1 MFLFGI
7 KSKSNFKIIFIPINI
22 LFSINKLVTKYKYH
36 LILHF
41 TILIW
46 GFTGIIGKN
55 LGLSGLNSSEIV
67 FWRMLIAWL
76 TLLLFLIF
84 KREPLKL
91 NSLTILKFFGNGGL
105 IAFHWYFFFEAIALS
120 NVSIALVFMSTTAFF
135 TTFAEWIIYKKSFD
149 FKELITGFLVIIGIV
164 IIVND
169 LNYESNPQHLKA
181 VIFALISA
189 FLAAF
194 FSVINSVLVKEN
206 KSSIISFY
214 ELFFGFWIIST
225 IFIFNKS
232 IVLSE
237 LSLQLDQFIWL
248 LILSIVCT
256 SFAFLLGVYVMKF
269 ISPYTVNLSV
279 NLEPIYAIVFALF
292 IFKDSELM
300 GVNFYIGSLIVVG
313 SILLNA
319 LFKKQKKPHKVA

>member
-1 MFLFGI
+1 LI
-7 KSKSNFKIIFIPINI
+7 R
-22 LFSINKLVTKYKYH
+22 KYKYY

-46 GFTGIIGKN
+46 GFTGIIGKI
-55 LGLSGLNSSEIV
+55 LGIGGLNSSEIV
-67 FWRMLIAWL
+67 FWRMLIAWV
-76 TLLLFLIF
+76 TLLLFLAI
-84 KREPLKL
+84 KKEQLRL
-91 NSLTILKFFGNGGL
+91 NKKTLLKFFGNGAL
-105 IAFHWYFFFEAIALS
+105 IALHWFFFFEAIALS
-120 NVSIALVFMSTTAFF
+120 NVSVALVFMSTTAFF
-135 TTFAEWIIYKKSFD
+135 TTFAEWVIYRKYFD
-149 FKELITGFLVIIGIV
+149 IKELITGFLVIVGIV

-169 LNYESNPQHLKA
+169 LNYENHPKYLKA

-206 KSSIISFY
+206 KSSVISFY
-214 ELFFGFWIIST
+214 ELFFGFCIIST
-225 IFIFNKS
+225 IFLLNKS
-232 IVLSE
+232 IILSE
-237 LSLQLDQFIWL
+237 LSLQLNQFVWL
-248 LILSIVCT
+248 LILGIICT

-279 NLEPIYAIVFALF
+279 NLEPIYAIVFALL

-300 GVNFYIGSLIVVG
+300 NMNFYIGSLIVVG

>member
-1 MFLFGI
+1 MI
-7 KSKSNFKIIFIPINI
+7 R
-22 LFSINKLVTKYKYH
+22 KYKYY

-46 GFTGIIGKN
+46 GFTGIIGKI
-55 LGLSGLNSSEIV
+55 LGIGGLNSSEIV
-67 FWRMLIAWL
+67 FWRMLIAWV
-76 TLLLFLIF
+76 TLLLFLAI
-84 KREPLKL
+84 KKEQLRL
-91 NSLTILKFFGNGGL
+91 NKKTLLKFFGNGAL
-105 IAFHWYFFFEAIALS
+105 IALHWFFFFEAIALS
-120 NVSIALVFMSTTAFF
+120 NVSVALVFMSTTAFF
-135 TTFAEWIIYKKSFD
+135 TTFAEWVIYRKYFD
-149 FKELITGFLVIIGIV
+149 IKELITGFLVIVGIV

-169 LNYESNPQHLKA
+169 LNYENHPKYLKA

-206 KSSIISFY
+206 KSSVISFY
-214 ELFFGFWIIST
+214 ELFFGFCIIST
-225 IFIFNKS
+225 IFLLNKS
-232 IVLSE
+232 IILSD
-237 LSLQLDQFIWL
+237 LSLQLNQFVWL
-248 LILSIVCT
+248 LILGTICT

-279 NLEPIYAIVFALF
+279 NLEPIYAIVFALL

-300 GVNFYIGSLIVVG
+300 NMNFYIGSLIVVG

>member
-1 MFLFGI
+1 MI
-7 KSKSNFKIIFIPINI
+7 K
-22 LFSINKLVTKYKYH
+22 KYKYH

-46 GFTGIIGKN
+46 GFTGIIGKT
-55 LGLSGLNSSEIV
+55 LGISGLNTSEIV
-67 FWRMLIAWL
+67 FWRMLIAWI
-76 TLLLFLIF
+76 TLLLFLAI
-84 KREPLKL
+84 KKERLKL
-91 NSLTILKFFGNGGL
+91 NRITLIKFFGNGGL
-105 IAFHWYFFFEAIALS
+105 IALHWYFFFEAIALS
-120 NVSIALVFMSTTAFF
+120 NVSVALVFMSTTAFF
-135 TTFAEWIIYKKSFD
+135 TTFAEWIIYKKTFD
-149 FKELITGFLVIIGIV
+149 FKELITGLLVITGIV

-169 LNYESNPQHLKA
+169 LNYESHPQYLKA

-206 KSSIISFY
+206 KSSVISFY

-225 IFIFNKS
+225 IFLINKS
-232 IVLSE
+232 IVLTE
-237 LSLQLDQFIWL
+237 LSLQLDQFMWL
-248 LILSIVCT
+248 LILGVICT

-279 NLEPIYAIVFALF
+279 NLEPIYAIVFALL

-300 GVNFYIGSLIVVG
+300 NMNFYIGSMIVVG